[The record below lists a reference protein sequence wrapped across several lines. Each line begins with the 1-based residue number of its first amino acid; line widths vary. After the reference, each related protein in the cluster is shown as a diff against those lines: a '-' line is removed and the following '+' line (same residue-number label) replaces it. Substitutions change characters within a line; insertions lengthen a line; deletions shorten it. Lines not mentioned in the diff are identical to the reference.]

1 MTFSMDNYIDVA
13 ERIKIAKEQ
22 FPDMSLQAEIW
33 FDNIDGQQLV
43 ICKAKF
49 YRTPEDVRPGV
60 GHASEPFPGKT
71 PYTKGSEIMNAETSA
86 WGRAIAAVIPMQK
99 VASAN
104 EVKLSKERQKAPQKA
119 AVKVPDLSDVKI
131 ALHSKGALN
140 ADTALSMANEAA
152 GTAHTNLEAFTVPE
166 LAKIWSVYG
175 GN

>member
-104 EVKLSKERQKAPQKA
+104 EVKLSKERQKAPQKVTIA
-119 AVKVPDLSDVKI
+119 VPDLSDVKI
-131 ALHSKGALN
+131 ALFKAGATN
-140 ADTALSMANEAA
+140 AAEALQMANEAA
-152 GTAHTNLEAFTVPE
+152 KTSHTNLDDFTEVG

-175 GN
+175 G

>member
-13 ERIKIAKEQ
+13 ERIKIAKDL
-22 FPDMSLQAEIW
+22 FPDMSLQADVW
-33 FDNIDGQQLV
+33 FDTIDGQQLV
-43 ICKAKF
+43 LCKARF
-49 YRTPEDVRPGV
+49 YRTPDDTRPGV

-104 EVKLSKERQKAPQKA
+104 EVKLSKERQKAPQKP

-131 ALHSKGALN
+131 ALFRKGAT
-140 ADTALSMANEAA
+140 TAEEALRMANEAA
-152 GTAHTNLEAFTVPE
+152 KTSHTNLEDFTEVG

-175 GN
+175 G

>member
-1 MTFSMDNYIDVA
+1 MSFSMENYIDVA

-22 FPDMSLQAEIW
+22 YPDMSLQAEIW
-33 FDNIDGQQLV
+33 WEEQDGQKLV

-49 YRTPEDVRPGV
+49 YRHPLDNKPGV

-99 VASAN
+99 VASAD
-104 EVKLSKERQKAPQKA
+104 EVKLSKERQTAPQKPT
-119 AVKVPDLSDVKI
+119 VKIPDLSDVKV
-131 ALHSKGALN
+131 ALFAKGAMN
-140 ADTALSMANEAA
+140 ADTAIQMANDAA
-152 GTAHTNLEAFTVPE
+152 GTSHTNLEAFTVPE

-175 GN
+175 G